1 MPLRKL
7 SPHYKISGTDLTVG
21 DFWSWA
27 YSDIVC
33 NTTRPIF
40 AEFLVG
46 YALGATKLPR
56 IAWDHVDLY
65 YRDKKIEVKSS
76 AFIQRWRQ
84 EKLWNVDFD
93 IGKKKPWYARTNTWG
108 AEAIRSADC
117 YVFSVYPDKDL
128 TKLNDSEIVNRE
140 MLDVSKWQFLVLPT
154 DEIENDP
161 RLNKQGKISLSPLE
175 KKCKAFSDK
184 CGFESYYVDYQ
195 GLKPRIDAV
204 LFDE

>member
-1 MPLRKL
+1 MALRKL
-7 SPHYKISGTDLTVG
+7 SPNYKIAGTDLTIG

-33 NTTRPIF
+33 NITRPIF

-46 YALGATKLPR
+46 YALGVTESPR

-76 AFIQRWRQ
+76 AFIQRWQQ
-84 EKLWNVDFD
+84 EKLANVDFD
-93 IGKKKPWYARTNTWG
+93 IGKKRPWEAQTNISG
-108 AEAIRSADC
+108 EEAKRSADC
-117 YVFSVYPDKDL
+117 FVFSLYPDKDIA
-128 TKLNDSEIVNRE
+128 KLNDSETVNKQ
-140 MLDVSKWQFLVLPT
+140 MLNVSRWQFLVLPT

-161 RLNKQGKISLSPLE
+161 RLSKQGSISLSPLE
-175 KKCKAFSDK
+175 KKCKAFSDT
-184 CGFESYYVDYQ
+184 CGFESHYVDYD
-195 GLKPRIDAV
+195 GLKRRIDAV